1 MNTKLYCFKLPEA
14 FAFTFRETHVES
26 TFGLHSSIWLFSLDS
41 LFPCGTIAT
50 LPKALLTSRWSRSF
64 YFRRIH
70 QSCPA
75 RGAPARQPVRGPMTP
90 RRSSISH
97 GSPVTPLRTTSSVSL
112 SRRASTP
119 RLTSRARLSSSR
131 LQRRRHRTPRTN
143 ARVIRRT
150 ISFSHPRSRH
160 LSRFHD
166 VTRRLCLADPAS
178 RARASSP
185 SGCAPDPAP
194 IDAHAEPPPSSSVR
208 TASDRAHTAG
218 NAHRVTHSHSTHH
231 HARERPHR
239 RARARGDVRGALV
252 QGSTSSTIFSPM
264 FGRSRGQGGRVRGCV
279 IVNARVIR
287 VERRD

>member
-112 SRRASTP
+112 SRR
-119 RLTSRARLSSSR
+119 
-131 LQRRRHRTPRTN
+131 RRRVQDAATSAGSLFFASPASPSPH
-143 ARVIRRT
+143 AEDE
-150 ISFSHPRSRH
+150 RSRH
-160 LSRFHD
+160 PTYHFFLVSPIASSLAFSRRNASTLSR
-166 VTRRLCLADPAS
+166 RS
-178 RARASSP
+178 RVPRPRVVAEWMCPRP
-185 SGCAPDPAP
+185 RPDRCP
-194 IDAHAEPPPSSSVR
+194 
-208 TASDRAHTAG
+208 
-218 NAHRVTHSHSTHH
+218 
-231 HARERPHR
+231 R
-239 RARARGDVRGALV
+239 RATSLV
-252 QGSTSSTIFSPM
+252 VSSH
-264 FGRSRGQGGRVRGCV
+264 R
-279 IVNARVIR
+279 
-287 VERRD
+287 E

>member
-112 SRRASTP
+112 SRRAS
-119 RLTSRARLSSSR
+119 RLATDVSRASLFFASPASPSPHAEDERSRHPTYHFFLVSPIASSLAFSRRNASTLSRRSSVPR
-131 LQRRRHRTPRTN
+131 CRSVVAEWMCPRPRPDRCPRRATSLVVSSHRSAARAPRETHTASRTRTRRTIMRASALTAARALAGTSAASLSKGRRHRQSS
-143 ARVIRRT
+143 RRC
-150 ISFSHPRSRH
+150 SVVRAAKG
-160 LSRFHD
+160 D
-166 VTRRLCLADPAS
+166 VYEG
-178 RARASSP
+178 ASS
-185 SGCAPDPAP
+185 
-194 IDAHAEPPPSSSVR
+194 
-208 TASDRAHTAG
+208 
-218 NAHRVTHSHSTHH
+218 
-231 HARERPHR
+231 
-239 RARARGDVRGALV
+239 
-252 QGSTSSTIFSPM
+252 
-264 FGRSRGQGGRVRGCV
+264 
-279 IVNARVIR
+279 
-287 VERRD
+287 

>member
-178 RARASSP
+178 CARSSQ
-185 SGCAPDPAP
+185 SGYDPDPAP
-194 IDAHAEPPPSSSVR
+194 IDA
-208 TASDRAHTAG
+208 DRATSLVVSS
-218 NAHRVTHSHSTHH
+218 HR
-231 HARERPHR
+231 E
-239 RARARGDVRGALV
+239 
-252 QGSTSSTIFSPM
+252 
-264 FGRSRGQGGRVRGCV
+264 
-279 IVNARVIR
+279 
-287 VERRD
+287 